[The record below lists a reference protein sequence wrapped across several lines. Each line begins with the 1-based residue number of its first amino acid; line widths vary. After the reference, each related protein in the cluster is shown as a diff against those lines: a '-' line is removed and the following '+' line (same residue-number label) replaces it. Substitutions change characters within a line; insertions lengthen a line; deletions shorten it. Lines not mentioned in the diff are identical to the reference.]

1 MAFHQDKTLK
11 KPKVQSRSRRKPTK
25 KKKKGPKPKSK
36 KTYKKKE
43 KEIQRIEANLQI
55 YKKIKRSKAEVRDD
69 ALQKKKKNSKVQGR
83 SRSEPTKKRKRN
95 PVQGR
100 SRSEPTKKEQVQG
113 RTNRSK
119 RSKVEANRKNLK
131 KKKD

>member
-1 MAFHQDKTLK
+1 MTYHQKKTLK
-11 KPKVQSRSRRKPTK
+11 KPKDQSRSRKKPT
-25 KKKKGPKPKSK
+25 
-36 KTYKKKE
+36 KKKE
-43 KEIQRIEANLQI
+43 KEIQRIEVNLQI

-100 SRSEPTKKEQVQG
+100 SRSEPIKKEQVQG
-113 RTNRSK
+113 RRLSRSTTK
-119 RSKVEANRKNLK
+119 KIINSQERIPK
-131 KKKD
+131 KKI